1 MKIVGVALIVISAS
15 LILLE
20 MHTLTLYL
28 LAAAAA
34 CLAGG
39 AVALAGWGPVGAVS
53 VMALTGAVALPL
65 AHWSRGRLRNRAS
78 EDVTQDDIGHSVTV
92 LEVDGTT
99 LRVSYR
105 GSTWSARLRDPAEG
119 VPGPGSRLLISA
131 REGSTL
137 VLDAPHPRV

>member
-1 MKIVGVALIVISAS
+1 MKIMGVALIVLSAS
-15 LILLE
+15 LVLLE

-34 CLAGG
+34 CVAGG
-39 AVALAGWGPVGAVS
+39 VVALAGGGPVGAVS
-53 VMALTGAVALPL
+53 AMALTGAVALPL

-78 EDVTQDDIGHSVTV
+78 EEVTQDDIGHSVTV
-92 LEVDGTT
+92 LEVDGNT

-105 GSTWSARLRDPAEG
+105 GSTWSARLRDPTAG
-119 VPGPGSRLLISA
+119 VPGPGSSLLISA

-137 VLDAPHPRV
+137 VLDAPRARV